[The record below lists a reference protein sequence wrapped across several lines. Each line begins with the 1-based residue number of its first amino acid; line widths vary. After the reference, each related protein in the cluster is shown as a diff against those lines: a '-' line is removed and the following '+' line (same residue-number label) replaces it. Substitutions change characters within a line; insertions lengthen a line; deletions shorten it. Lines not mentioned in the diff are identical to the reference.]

1 METLESQFNSP
12 AYLTQEGLE
21 NLKKELEYLIKV
33 RRFEL
38 ADKIKNAREQGDL
51 SENAEYDIAKEEQA
65 RNEDRITELMDIL
78 SRVVI
83 IPKESGGTYVKLGSS
98 FSLKKEGSDEIKK
111 YSLVGKDEVDSLG
124 GKISNESPLGHA
136 LLGRKKGDKV
146 RAITPNGEINYTIID
161 VG

>member
-1 METLESQFNSP
+1 MNTSESQFNNP

-21 NLKKELEYLIKV
+21 NLKKELEYLTKV

-38 ADKIKNAREQGDL
+38 AKKIEDARAQGDL

-65 RNEDRITELMDIL
+65 RNEDRRIEIEDIL

-83 IPKESGGTYVKLGSS
+83 ISKESGGTYVKLGSS
-98 FSLKKEGSDEIKK
+98 FSLKKEGSDEINK
-111 YSLVGKDEVDSLG
+111 YFLVGKDEADSLE

-136 LLGRKKGDKV
+136 LLGRKKGEKV
-146 RAITPNGEINYTIID
+146 RAITPSGEINYTIID